1 MGVVLQCQ
9 VTFVRGLVHSL
20 VRGWLKCRL
29 KSQSSER
36 KAKTPNHHRKAPSS
50 KSCDLVKFN
59 YHVYCR
65 SDPGYQFVYFNEM
78 NLAVKSQSSMRKA
91 ISPDIL
97 RLLTE
102 VLTCALNFK
111 HFVYYSNYVLL
122 FHISVL
128 SYKPNFNG
136 LADA

>member
-9 VTFVRGLVHSL
+9 VTFARSLVHSS
-20 VRGWLKCRL
+20 VRGWLKCQL

-36 KAKTPNHHRKAPSS
+36 KAKTPNHHRKAPPS

-102 VLTCALNFK
+102 VLTCVLNFK
-111 HFVYYSNYVLL
+111 HFVVIMYFY
-122 FHISVL
+122 FIFQFCHISVNL
-128 SYKPNFNG
+128 M
-136 LADA
+136 A